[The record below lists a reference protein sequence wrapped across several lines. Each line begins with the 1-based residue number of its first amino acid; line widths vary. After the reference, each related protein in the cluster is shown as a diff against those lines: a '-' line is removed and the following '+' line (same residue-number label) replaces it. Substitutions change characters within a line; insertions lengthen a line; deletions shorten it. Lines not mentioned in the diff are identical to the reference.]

1 LRQHQSF
8 RAKIFA
14 VTPRLRPAAGVLP
27 LEQFPF
33 VAEAPQPLTLSFGR
47 LPVVAQA
54 AAGAVNQTVVLP
66 ALAVQ
71 ALVRARL
78 L

>member
-1 LRQHQSF
+1 
-8 RAKIFA
+8 
-14 VTPRLRPAAGVLP
+14 

-33 VAEAPQPLTLSFGR
+33 VAEEPQAAPQPLTLSFAR